1 MEVFTGIIGIITLI
15 GGLIILVAVLS
26 IADNTKKT
34 TKLLKLLLNEKNPE
48 RFTLNKFGNIRDTKT
63 GKKI

>member
-1 MEVFTGIIGIITLI
+1 MEALSGFVGIISIIVGIIVFFAI
-15 GGLIILVAVLS
+15 LS

-34 TKLLKLLLNEKNPE
+34 TKLLKLLLNENNPE
-48 RFTLNKFGNIRDTKT
+48 RFNLNKFGNIRDTKT